1 MANEIVDYI
10 KANTGQILAGTGIL
24 ATGAVV
30 GGAVGYAIGKRKTK
44 KKAKKKK
51 KKRTSKLRNSKYSS
65 KRRRKSSGSYAR
77 TAGKRRDRST
87 KRIRMTKTGQPY
99 VILANGRARFIKKSS
114 AKASRKRKGGRY

>member
-1 MANEIVDYI
+1 MANEIIDYLQ
-10 KANTGQILAGTGIL
+10 ANTGKVLAGAGILAGT
-24 ATGAVV
+24 AVV
-30 GGAVGYAIGKRKTK
+30 GGAVGYAIAKRKTK

-51 KKRTSKLRNSKYSS
+51 KSKVRASGKR
-65 KRRRKSSGSYAR
+65 KRKRQSSGSYAR